1 MYNLVNHLRYKNLTP
16 GNFEYIQQNS
26 PSALFYSAHW

>member
-16 GNFEYIQQNS
+16 DSFEYIQQNS
-26 PSALFYSAHW
+26 SVALFYSAHW